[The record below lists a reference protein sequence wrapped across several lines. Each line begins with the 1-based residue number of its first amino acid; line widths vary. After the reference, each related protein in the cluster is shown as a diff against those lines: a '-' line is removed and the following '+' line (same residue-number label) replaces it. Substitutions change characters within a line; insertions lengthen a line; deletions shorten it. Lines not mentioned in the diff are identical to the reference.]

1 VKTDN
6 PMNIRPVEPGDAP
19 RIAEIYNPYV
29 TDTIVTFELEPV
41 TPEEIGRR
49 IAAITRD
56 YPYLVLEDGSG
67 TVAGYAYASRFRE
80 REAYRFT
87 AEVTIYLD
95 RGRTGAGLGS
105 MLFAGLLERL
115 RGTDLRALIGAIA
128 LPNDPSARLH
138 EKFGFRNVA
147 RLEKVGFKFDRW
159 IDVGYWE
166 LLIRPE
172 G

>member
-1 VKTDN
+1 
-6 PMNIRPVEPGDAP
+6 MNIRPVEPGDAP

-41 TPEEIGRR
+41 TPEEISRR
-49 IAAITRD
+49 IAAITAG

-95 RGRTGAGLGS
+95 RGRTGSGLGS
-105 MLFAGLLERL
+105 ILFAELLERL

-166 LLIRPE
+166 LLIRP
-172 G
+172 